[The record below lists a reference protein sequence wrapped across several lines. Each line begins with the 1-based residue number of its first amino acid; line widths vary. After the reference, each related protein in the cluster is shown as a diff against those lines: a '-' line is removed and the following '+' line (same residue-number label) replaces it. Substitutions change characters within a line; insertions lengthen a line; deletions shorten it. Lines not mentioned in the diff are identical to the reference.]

1 MSDTEKKL
9 PEDLKEGIENI
20 RLANHAIRACVR
32 LLAEDSINN
41 GSQAGGPTPFI
52 RFDNETQYGLMLAV
66 QVCSQTI
73 SARLDDLEEE
83 KHYNIGWEGAD
94 RPKEWTARLYAP
106 RDDKHFGRRVDQAIT
121 RGERDPLEVAMQE
134 AWAEHDQE
142 GDTPDE
148 KTTMQ

>member
-9 PEDLKEGIENI
+9 PEDLKEGIEDI
-20 RLANHAIRACVR
+20 RLANHDIRACVR

-73 SARLDDLEEE
+73 SARLAL
-83 KHYNIGWEGAD
+83 
-94 RPKEWTARLYAP
+94 
-106 RDDKHFGRRVDQAIT
+106 GRYHR
-121 RGERDPLEVAMQE
+121 
-134 AWAEHDQE
+134 
-142 GDTPDE
+142 
-148 KTTMQ
+148 